1 MRNFFTYLLTITAI
15 FLNGFTLLPTAAAQ
29 STANLQI
36 IHNSADPVT
45 ASVDVY
51 IDGELTLSAVEFRSA
66 TEFLEIPGD
75 TPLDITISPAGIGIE
90 AGYEFS
96 DVVFEADENY
106 YAIANGVLAPAA
118 YAENPDGIETTF
130 YIDLI
135 KGAQT
140 TSSEENFDFLF
151 YHGSTDAPAVEVF
164 ARNISQLV
172 DSTAYS
178 NYSDD
183 YISVPADNYVLDV
196 SAAGNDATL
205 FSYEANLSTLGGQ
218 TGIILASGFLDPSNN
233 NDEAGFGVLV
243 ALNNGT
249 TFLLPEITPETAKV
263 QIIHNSPDPAVSTVD
278 IYVNGELELPGIE
291 FRSATGFI
299 ELPADTDL
307 DITVT
312 PSGATPG
319 EGKTTEKVQFS
330 ANESYYVVA
339 SGVLNPSMF
348 ASNPDGVDTEFFLDV
363 IPGASLTAAEGD
375 FDFLLYHGS
384 PDAGAV
390 DITARDV
397 TTLATNIAYTGYSSD
412 YLSVPAS
419 NYIIDLFNTGDEA
432 PFISLDADVS
442 AFGGQ
447 TAIIFASGFVNPDD
461 NESGPEFGVF
471 VALQDGRVI
480 ELGIATSSERMA
492 NAFPEQFKL
501 DQNYP
506 NPFNPNTTISYSL
519 PRSSQ
524 VTIAVFDIT
533 GKQVAVLV
541 NTEQSAGSY
550 AVNFDASS
558 LSSGVYMYRIQTNS
572 FVQTRKMTLLK

>member
-1 MRNFFTYLLTITAI
+1 MRNFFTYLFTIAAI
-15 FLNGFTLLPTAAAQ
+15 FLSGFTLLPTAVAQ

-51 IDGELTLSAVEFRSA
+51 IDGELTLPAVEFRSA
-66 TEFLEIPGD
+66 TEFLEMPGD
-75 TPLDITISPAGIGIE
+75 TPLDITISPAGVGIE

-96 DVVFEADENY
+96 DVVFEAGENC
-106 YAIANGVLAPAA
+106 YAIANGVLAPPA
-118 YAENPDGIETTF
+118 YADNPDGIETSF

-135 KGAQT
+135 PGAQT
-140 TSSEENFDFLF
+140 SSQEGNYDFLF

-164 ARNISQLV
+164 ARNVSQLV

-183 YISVPADNYVLDV
+183 YISVPADSYVLDV
-196 SAAGNDATL
+196 RAAGNNASL
-205 FSYEANLSTLGGQ
+205 FSYEADLSTLGGQ
-218 TGIILASGFLDPSNN
+218 TGVILASGFLDSSNN

-243 ALNNGT
+243 ALSDGT
-249 TFLLPEITPETAKV
+249 TFLLPEIPPETAKV
-263 QIIHNSPDPAVSTVD
+263 QILHNAPDPAVSTVD
-278 IYVNGELELPGIE
+278 IYVNGELELPDIE
-291 FRSATGFI
+291 FRSATEFI
-299 ELPADTDL
+299 ELTAETDL

-312 PSGATPG
+312 PAGATPG
-319 EGKTTEKVQFS
+319 EGITTENVQFT
-330 ANESYYVVA
+330 ANKSYYVVA

-348 ASNPDGVDTEFFLDV
+348 ASNPDGVNTKFFLDV
-363 IPGASLTAAEGD
+363 IPGASQTAGEGN

-397 TTLATNIAYTGYSSD
+397 TTLATSIAYTGYSNS

-447 TAIIFASGFVNPDD
+447 TALIFASGFVNPDE
-461 NESGPEFGVF
+461 NESGPEFGIF
-471 VALQDGRVI
+471 VALPDGHVI
-480 ELGIATSSERMA
+480 ELGIATSSELMA
-492 NAFPEQFKL
+492 NGLPERFKL

-506 NPFNPNTTISYSL
+506 NPFNPSTTISYSL
-519 PRSSQ
+519 PQSSQ
-524 VTIAVFDIT
+524 VTVAVFDIT